1 VPRRY
6 PFVRV
11 DVFTDHIFGGNQLA
25 VFLAPDGLSDDEMQ
39 AIAREMNIAE
49 ITFVFPSTQSDCVAR
64 VRIFTPARELPFA
77 GHPTVGTTWVLAR
90 EGRLPA
96 GSREVFLEEGIGP
109 VPVRLEGDLTS
120 PSSVW
125 MKQRDAEFGPEL
137 TNRGAFAR
145 ALALE
150 EGDLLGGQPVCIG
163 STGLPFLF
171 IPLANPDAVDRAEP
185 DLRGIAAAFQ
195 GERLGVF
202 VFAPDPGRGPSRVY
216 SRMFAG
222 DTAGIPEDPAT
233 GSASGALG
241 AYVAER
247 GLVER
252 MPNPLEIVSLQG
264 LKMGRPSEVHIR
276 LRLEDGRARQIEVG
290 GGVVPVMDGT
300 LTLPS

>member
-1 VPRRY
+1 MPRRY

-96 GSREVFLEEGIGP
+96 GSREVVLEEGIGP
-109 VPVRLEGDLTS
+109 VPVRL
-120 PSSVW
+120 
-125 MKQRDAEFGPEL
+125 
-137 TNRGAFAR
+137 
-145 ALALE
+145 

>member
-1 VPRRY
+1 MPRRY

-96 GSREVFLEEGIGP
+96 GSREVVLEEGIGP

-171 IPLANPDAVDRAEP
+171 IPLAAMSIGQFEERRQLA
-185 DLRGIAAAFQ
+185 DLSFLLQGITFTVYSDGRGT
-195 GERLGVF
+195 ERLF
-202 VFAPDPGRGPSRVY
+202 PFDLAPRILPRQEWDH
-216 SRMFAG
+216 
-222 DTAGIPEDPAT
+222 I
-233 GSASGALG
+233 
-241 AYVAER
+241 ER
-247 GLVER
+247 GLCQRVFYVLR
-252 MPNPLEIVSLQG
+252 EIAKHRQ
-264 LKMGRPSEVHIR
+264 
-276 LRLEDGRARQIEVG
+276 ED
-290 GGVVPVMDGT
+290 
-300 LTLPS
+300 